1 VAGPEAGGRI
11 GESGEQGNDTMKPTI
26 LTCAVTGTFPTREHN
41 PNLPVTPAEIADACI
56 GAAKAG
62 AAICHIHVREPDT
75 GKPSM
80 KIEYYREVVK
90 RLRASDTDL
99 VINLTTGPGG
109 RFIPGDDDP
118 TKPAPGTNFKAPEI
132 RTEHIVELKP
142 EICTL
147 DLNTMWFGGGAV
159 INTPRN
165 LKIMAERMYAAGVKP
180 EIEVFDT
187 GDLVLAQDLV
197 AEGTLKLPALFQIV
211 TGIKYGMPSTPEAM
225 QLAKSLLPK
234 SCEWA
239 AFGAGRHAFT
249 MLAQAYILGGHCR
262 IGMED
267 TVHLAR
273 GKPAPSNAALVEK
286 AVRIIQELGG
296 KIATVSEAREILGL
310 KGRG

>member
-1 VAGPEAGGRI
+1 
-11 GESGEQGNDTMKPTI
+11 MKPTI

-41 PNLPVTPAEIADACI
+41 PALPITPAEIADSCI

-80 KIEYYREVVK
+80 KLAYYREVVD
-90 RLRASDTDL
+90 RVRASDVDML
-99 VINLTTGPGG
+99 INLTTGPGG
-109 RFIPGDDDP
+109 RFVPSDDDP
-118 TKPAPGTNFKAPEI
+118 SKAAPGSLLTTPEI
-132 RTEHIVELKP
+132 RTDHIVELKP
-142 EICTL
+142 DICTI

-165 LKIMAERMYAAGVKP
+165 LRIMAARMYAAGVKP
-180 EIEVFDT
+180 EVEVFDT

-225 QLAKSLLPK
+225 LLAKSLLPK
-234 SCEWA
+234 HCEWA

-249 MLAQAYILGGHCR
+249 MLAQAFILGGHCR

-267 TVHLAR
+267 TVHLAK
-273 GKPAPSNAALVEK
+273 GMPAPSNAALVEK
-286 AVRIIQELGG
+286 AVRIIRELGG
-296 KIATVSEAREILGL
+296 KIATVAEARDLLGL
-310 KGRG
+310 RANA

>member
-1 VAGPEAGGRI
+1 MTERLR
-11 GESGEQGNDTMKPTI
+11 QMKPTI
-26 LTCAVTGTFPTREHN
+26 LTCAVTGSFPTREHN
-41 PNLPVTPAEIADACI
+41 PALPVTPAEIAESCI

-75 GKPSM
+75 GRPSM
-80 KIEYYREVVK
+80 NIEYYREVMH
-90 RLRASDTDL
+90 RIRTSGTDL
-99 VINLTTGPGG
+99 ITNLTTGPGG
-109 RFIPGDDDP
+109 RFIPSEDDP
-118 TKPAPGTNFKAPEI
+118 TKAAPGTLFKAPEV

-165 LKIMAERMYAAGVKP
+165 LRIMAGRMYAAGVKP

-197 AEGTLKLPALFQIV
+197 ADGTIKLPALFQIG
-211 TGIKYGMPSTPEAM
+211 TGIKYGMPSTPESM
-225 QLAKSLLPK
+225 LLAKSLLPK
-234 SCEWA
+234 NSEWA
-239 AFGAGRHAFT
+239 AFGAGRYAFP
-249 MLAQAYILGGHCR
+249 MLAQAFILGGHCR

-273 GKPAPSNAALVEK
+273 GTPAPSNAALVEK
-286 AVRIIQELGG
+286 AVRIIRELGG
-296 KIATVSEAREILGL
+296 KLATVSEARGL
-310 KGRG
+310 LALPARS

>member
-1 VAGPEAGGRI
+1 
-11 GESGEQGNDTMKPTI
+11 MKPTI

-41 PNLPVTPAEIADACI
+41 PALPVTPAEIADACI

-75 GKPSM
+75 GRPSM
-80 KIEYYREVVK
+80 KIEYYREVVQ
-90 RLRASDTDL
+90 RIRGCDTDL
-99 VINLTTGPGG
+99 IINLTCGPGG

-118 TKPAPGTNFKAPEI
+118 TKPAPGTLFKTPEI

-142 EICTL
+142 EMCTL

-165 LKIMAERMYAAGVKP
+165 LRVMAERMYAAGVKP
-180 EIEVFDT
+180 ELEVFDT
-187 GDLVLAQDLV
+187 GDLVMAQDLV
-197 AEGTLKLPALFQIV
+197 SEGTLKLPALFQIV

-225 QLAKSLLPK
+225 LLAKSLLPK
-234 SCEWA
+234 NCEWA
-239 AFGAGRHAFT
+239 AFGPGRHAFP
-249 MLAQAYILGGHCR
+249 MLAQAFILGGHCR

-273 GKPAPSNAALVEK
+273 GTPTASNAALVEK
-286 AVRIIQELGG
+286 AVRIIGELGG
-296 KIATVSEAREILGL
+296 KLATVGEARSLLGL
-310 KGRG
+310 PART

>member
-1 VAGPEAGGRI
+1 MSTTTR
-11 GESGEQGNDTMKPTI
+11 PTI
-26 LTCAVTGTFPTREHN
+26 LTCAVTGTFPTRAHN
-41 PNLPVTPAEIADACI
+41 PTLPVTPEEIANACI

-75 GKPSM
+75 GRPSM
-80 KIEYYREVVK
+80 KIEYYREVVQ
-90 RLRASDTDL
+90 RIRGSGTDL
-99 VINLTTGPGG
+99 IINLTTGPGG
-109 RFIPGDDDP
+109 RFIPSDDDP
-118 TKPAPGTNFKAPEI
+118 TKPAPGTLFKAPEI

-165 LKIMAERMYAAGVKP
+165 LRIMAGHMYAAGVKP

-187 GDLVLAQDLV
+187 GDLVMAQDLV
-197 AEGTLKLPALFQIV
+197 ADHTIKLPALFQIV

-234 SCEWA
+234 NCEWA
-239 AFGAGRHAFT
+239 AFGAGRFAFP
-249 MLAQAYILGGHCR
+249 MLAQAFVLGGHCR

-267 TVHLAR
+267 TVHLAK
-273 GKPAPSNAALVEK
+273 GTPTPSNAALVEK
-286 AVRIIQELGG
+286 AVRIISELGG
-296 KIATVSEAREILGL
+296 KIATPDEARSLL
-310 KGRG
+310 

>member
-1 VAGPEAGGRI
+1 
-11 GESGEQGNDTMKPTI
+11 MKPTI

-41 PNLPVTPAEIADACI
+41 PALPVTPAEIADACI

-75 GKPSM
+75 GRPSM
-80 KIEYYREVVK
+80 KLEYYREVVQ
-90 RLRASDTDL
+90 RIRTSGTDL
-99 VINLTTGPGG
+99 IINLTTGPGG
-109 RFIPGDDDP
+109 RFIPSDDDP
-118 TKPAPGTNFKAPEI
+118 TRPAPGTLFKAPEI

-165 LKIMAERMYAAGVKP
+165 LRIMAERIYAAGVKP
-180 EIEVFDT
+180 ELEVFDT
-187 GDLVLAQDLV
+187 GDLVMAQDLV

-225 QLAKSLLPK
+225 LLAKSLLPK
-234 SCEWA
+234 DCEWA
-239 AFGAGRHAFT
+239 AFGPGRHAFP
-249 MLAQAYILGGHCR
+249 MLAQAFILGGHCR

-273 GKPAPSNAALVEK
+273 GMPTPSNAALVEK
-286 AVRIIQELGG
+286 AVRIIGELGG
-296 KIATVSEAREILGL
+296 KRATVEEARGLLGL
-310 KGRG
+310 SART